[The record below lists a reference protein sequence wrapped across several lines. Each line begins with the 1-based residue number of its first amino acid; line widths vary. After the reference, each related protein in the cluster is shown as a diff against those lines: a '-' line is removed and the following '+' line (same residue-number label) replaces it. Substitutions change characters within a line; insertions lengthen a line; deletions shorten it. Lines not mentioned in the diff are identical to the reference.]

1 MKQVGTAP
9 AEAFATTQLGI
20 VIALTVIM
28 ELLVA
33 TKWRICFPRGLHVDS
48 KQEKLWWIMF
58 KCEGIVEYWK
68 YKRNKRILFIKNNV
82 SKRIVDLERD
92 GR

>member
-1 MKQVGTAP
+1 MDSGMKQVGTAP
-9 AEAFATTQLGI
+9 AEAFATTLLGI

-33 TKWRICFPRGLHVDS
+33 TKWRICFPRGLHVES

-68 YKRNKRILFIKNNV
+68 YKRIQTNTF
-82 SKRIVDLERD
+82 
-92 GR
+92 